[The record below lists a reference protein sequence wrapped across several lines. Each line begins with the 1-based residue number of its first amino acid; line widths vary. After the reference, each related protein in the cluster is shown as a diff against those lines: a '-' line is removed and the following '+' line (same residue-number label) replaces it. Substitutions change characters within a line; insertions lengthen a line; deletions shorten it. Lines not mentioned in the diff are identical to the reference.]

1 MAEKIQHEKSENN
14 IKEDV
19 LDLKVRHFKVKVAAD
34 ESKLI
39 TKAFGNENELLK
51 GKQIPFFYSE
61 FLDMNDKLVATVN
74 DKEIVNYFRTLK
86 QDLKYAYDVYTI
98 LQSYED
104 FIDTLDRP
112 ADDNKK
118 KLLPRYKKM
127 KRLES
132 FYEIL
137 IRFTLTVLHNFLWDD
152 ITKGVEKGLGSKN
165 VSYRIKQILPIM
177 IKIKHMFE
185 EEIDKEFPI
194 SNSLDLNYTIKK

>member
-1 MAEKIQHEKSENN
+1 
-14 IKEDV
+14 
-19 LDLKVRHFKVKVAAD
+19 
-34 ESKLI
+34 
-39 TKAFGNENELLK
+39 
-51 GKQIPFFYSE
+51 
-61 FLDMNDKLVATVN
+61 
-74 DKEIVNYFRTLK
+74 
-86 QDLKYAYDVYTI
+86 LKYAYDVYTI

-112 ADDNKK
+112 ADENKK

-137 IRFTLTVLHNFLWDD
+137 IRFTLTVLHNFVWED
-152 ITKGVEKGLGSKN
+152 ITKGVDGLGSKN

-177 IKIKHMFE
+177 IKIKKMFE
-185 EEIDKEFPI
+185 DEIDKEFPI